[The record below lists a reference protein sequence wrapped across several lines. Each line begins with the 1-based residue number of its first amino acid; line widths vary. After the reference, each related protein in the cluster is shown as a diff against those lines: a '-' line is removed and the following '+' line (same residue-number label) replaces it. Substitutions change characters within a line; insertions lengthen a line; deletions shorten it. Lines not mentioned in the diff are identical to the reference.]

1 MSPAES
7 KVKLPR
13 RSIKFGVG
21 KEIGG
26 NVYLHRDFESV
37 IGNELESAKRSL
49 PTDFGYTVVKLNL
62 NTHAITFTQSPD
74 FDTVHEPI
82 VGKQLLV
89 REDGSISMRK
99 PPLDPYIYHHKW
111 LFVDDAYQGFDVEES
126 KTRSS
131 EWMAL
136 PDVDRS
142 LIGRASYWN
151 REVVPRL
158 NQITTESWLRSEE
171 VRKRFGWTTCELAHQ
186 RDAGNIPFKKVGN
199 AFLYRIDDENA
210 SK

>member
-1 MSPAES
+1 MIEARAL
-7 KVKLPR
+7 LPR
-13 RSIKFGVG
+13 G
-21 KEIGG
+21 
-26 NVYLHRDFESV
+26 FE
-37 IGNELESAKRSL
+37 
-49 PTDFGYTVVKLNL
+49 YTVVKHNET
-62 NTHAITFTQSPD
+62 NGNYSFIHCPD
-74 FDTVHEPI
+74 FDTSPEPATGNYA
-82 VGKQLLV
+82 VVKTDGNVQLRPALA
-89 REDGSISMRK
+89 
-99 PPLDPYIYHHKW
+99 DPFIYHHKW

-126 KTRSS
+126 KSRSS

-136 PDVDRS
+136 PDVDKS

-151 REVVPRL
+151 KEVVPRL
-158 NQITTESWLRSEE
+158 NQITAESWLRSEE